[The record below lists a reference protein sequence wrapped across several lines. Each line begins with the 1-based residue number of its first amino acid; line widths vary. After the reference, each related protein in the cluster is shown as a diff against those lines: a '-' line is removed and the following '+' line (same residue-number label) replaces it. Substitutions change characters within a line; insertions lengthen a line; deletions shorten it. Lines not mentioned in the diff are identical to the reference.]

1 MDISRLG
8 EPTDLTNYKESPAV
22 VDVGSDQGI
31 VVACQTLVQ
40 PTVIV
45 VPVDGIKMRVRTVFM
60 TAIARSIVS
69 EAG

>member
-8 EPTDLTNYKESPAV
+8 EPTDLTNYKELPAV
-22 VDVGSDQGI
+22 VDIGSDQGI
-31 VVACQTLVQ
+31 VVACQPLVQ

-45 VPVDGIKMRVRTVFM
+45 VPFGGMKMMVKTVFM

-69 EAG
+69 